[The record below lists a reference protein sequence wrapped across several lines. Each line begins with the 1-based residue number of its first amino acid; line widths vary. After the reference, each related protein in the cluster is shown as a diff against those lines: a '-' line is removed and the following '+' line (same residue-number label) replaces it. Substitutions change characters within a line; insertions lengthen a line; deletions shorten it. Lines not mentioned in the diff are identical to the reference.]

1 MSQVKVG
8 FPFTDSDIRHFTFED
23 KSTVK
28 ITVDSQHNQV
38 VELFNVFLK
47 MQSVASHEVV
57 QHVWRCNQ
65 QPTQPSHK
73 VIIIKLFSMKI
84 QSTAKHKPW
93 SCSTVWRQ
101 SQQPTQPSHEVIKL
115 LRYSQQQST
124 SREVVQLFEDR
135 VNSRHNQVM
144 KFIKLLRYSQQQS
157 TSREVVQLFEDRV
170 NSWHNQVMKLLICST
185 WRCSRQQ
192 TQVIKLFSKQRWLVV
207 CCRHQMWN
215 EGCNNEHLNWL
226 Q

>member
-28 ITVDSQHNQV
+28 ITVNSQPNQV

-135 VNSRHNQVM
+135 VNS
-144 KFIKLLRYSQQQS
+144 
-157 TSREVVQLFEDRV
+157 
-170 NSWHNQVMKLLICST
+170 WHNQVMKLLICST